1 MKKRMPKL
9 MALVLTLVLC
19 LGSVQSVFAANTYND
34 ADGKPIVSE
43 NVAEDVTVTFH
54 KDVVAGKYKLVDTK
68 ELKSWV
74 DKNEKMVVVDTMP
87 AAKSYNI
94 QHVPGAI
101 NSEAGTG
108 TGDKAYNFTD
118 EQKKAFLKKVNA
130 ALPTTTYTDWS
141 KVSKST
147 YNKLKKS
154 NRKTAKVNGKTVY
167 YKKVVKKG
175 PNKKYKIVVYCGF
188 VGCARSHVAAKY
200 LVDNG
205 YTNVY
210 RYGGGIQAW
219 VDAGNEAE
227 THLYVNA
234 KYVNS
239 KVNDSKSVILDVR
252 AKKDYAEG
260 HVPGAASASV
270 LSAVTGATEDGV
282 AADNIKAAVEKY
294 GKDKEYILICY
305 SGNKYANAASD
316 LLLGEGVEF
325 SNIKILGGDDN
336 KQSGEGGMKAWEKSY
351 AKVTDNTVSIKCAVK
366 QKDKPV
372 EHWFIVSKGGK
383 VEESTVLTTNVSTTD
398 FYNTLAA
405 LTSKKMWNT
414 GAVKS
419 FADGVTLDQLVK
431 EGKGS
436 ADYAKFDVTVS
447 WGGKDYKLSDVIT
460 NAKHD
465 SIGGD
470 YNGDYQVAFAG
481 NLANQNNA
489 KTGCITCF
497 GGCYMGITSGHDTPM
512 MIEYDPAN
520 LPAVGETVTVTY
532 TLK

>member
-1 MKKRMPKL
+1 MDMKKRMPKL

-227 THLYVNA
+227 KYVYVSP

-239 KVNDSKSVILDVR
+239 KINDSNTVLLDVR
-252 AKKDYAEG
+252 KTADYAAG
-260 HVPGAASASV
+260 HIANAVSASTV
-270 LSAVTGATEDGV
+270 SDALPEEAKPEDGK
-282 AADNIKAAVEKY
+282 AADNIKAAVEQY

-305 SGNKYANAASD
+305 TGNRYANAAVP
-316 LLLGEGVEF
+316 LLMGEGVAYE
-325 SNIKILGGDDN
+325 NIKILGTEYN
-336 KQSGEGGMKAWEKSY
+336 KKASDGGMKAW
-351 AKVTDNTVSIKCAVK
+351 
-366 QKDKPV
+366 
-372 EHWFIVSKGGK
+372 G
-383 VEESTVLTTNVSTTD
+383 
-398 FYNTLAA
+398 AA
-405 LTSKKMWNT
+405 
-414 GAVKS
+414 G
-419 FADGVTLDQLVK
+419 
-431 EGKGS
+431 
-436 ADYAKFDVTVS
+436 
-447 WGGKDYKLSDVIT
+447 YK
-460 NAKHD
+460 
-465 SIGGD
+465 
-470 YNGDYQVAFAG
+470 
-481 NLANQNNA
+481 
-489 KTGCITCF
+489 
-497 GGCYMGITSGHDTPM
+497 
-512 MIEYDPAN
+512 
-520 LPAVGETVTVTY
+520 TVTE
-532 TLK
+532 

>member
-19 LGSVQSVFAANTYND
+19 LGSVQSVFAVNTYT
-34 ADGKPIVSE
+34 GVSE
-43 NVAEDVTVTFH
+43 DKAEEVTLTFH
-54 KDVVAGKYKLVDTK
+54 KDVVKGKYKLVDTK
-68 ELKSWV
+68 ELKSWI
-74 DKNEKMVVVDTMP
+74 DKNDDMVVVDTMP
-87 AAKSYNI
+87 AGSSYNNG
-94 QHVPGAI
+94 HVPGAI
-101 NSEAGTG
+101 NLVAGTG
-108 TGDKAYNFTD
+108 AGEAAYNFTP
-118 EQKKAFLKKVNA
+118 EQKKAFLEGVKA
-130 ALPTTTYTDWS
+130 AVGTTKLQ
-141 KVSKST
+141 KVSKSA
-147 YNKLKKS
+147 YNKLSKA
-154 NRKTAKVNGKTVY
+154 NRKAVKVNGKTVY
-167 YKKVVKKG
+167 YKKLKKAVV
-175 PNKKYKIVVYCGF
+175 NKDYKVVVYCGF

-219 VDAGNEAE
+219 EDANNEVE
-227 THLYVNA
+227 KHLYVNA
-234 KYVNS
+234 KYVNN
-239 KVNDSKSVILDVR
+239 KINDSKSVILDVR
-252 AKKDYAEG
+252 AKEAYEKG
-260 HVPGAASASV
+260 HVPGAVSASV
-270 LSAVTGATEDGV
+270 LSAVKEGETVDGA

-316 LLLGEGVEF
+316 LLLKEGVEF

-336 KQSGEGGMKAWEKSY
+336 KQSGDGGMMAWEKSY
-351 AKVTDNTVSIKCAVK
+351 AKVTDTTVSIKCTVK
-366 QKDKPV
+366 KNDADAA
-372 EHWFIVSKGGK
+372 HWFIVSKGGS
-383 VEESTVLTTNVSTTD
+383 VEENTVLTTNVSTTD

-414 GAVKS
+414 GSVVS
-419 FADGVTLDQLVK
+419 FKDGLTLDQLVK

-470 YNGDYQVAFAG
+470 YKGDYQVAFAG
-481 NLANQNNA
+481 NLANQNKA

-512 MIEYDPAN
+512 MIEYNPAN
-520 LPAVGETVTVTY
+520 LPAVGDTVTVTY

>member
-118 EQKKAFLKKVNA
+118 EQKKTFLKKVNA

-167 YKKVVKKG
+167 YKKTGTKTVV
-175 PNKKYKIVVYCGF
+175 NKDYKIVVYCGF

-219 VDAGNEAE
+219 EDAQNEAE
-227 THLYVNA
+227 KYVYVSP

-239 KVNDSKSVILDVR
+239 KLNNPNVVVLDVR
-252 AKKDYAEG
+252 KVEVYAKEHIKG
-260 HVPGAASASV
+260 SVSASCDSV
-270 LSAVTGATEDGV
+270 ISGAQADAKDGI
-282 AADNIKAAVEKY
+282 AADNIKAAVEEY
-294 GKDKEYILICY
+294 GKDKEYIIVCNT
-305 SGNKYANAASD
+305 GNSYANAAAP
-316 LLLGEGVEF
+316 LLMDEGVAYE
-325 SNIKILGGDDN
+325 NIKILGSEYN
-336 KQSGEGGMKAWEKSY
+336 KKSKEGGWKAWK
-351 AKVTDNTVSIKCAVK
+351 
-366 QKDKPV
+366 
-372 EHWFIVSKGGK
+372 
-383 VEESTVLTTNVSTTD
+383 
-398 FYNTLAA
+398 AA
-405 LTSKKMWNT
+405 
-414 GAVKS
+414 G
-419 FADGVTLDQLVK
+419 
-431 EGKGS
+431 
-436 ADYAKFDVTVS
+436 Y
-447 WGGKDYKLSDVIT
+447 
-460 NAKHD
+460 
-465 SIGGD
+465 
-470 YNGDYQVAFAG
+470 
-481 NLANQNNA
+481 
-489 KTGCITCF
+489 
-497 GGCYMGITSGHDTPM
+497 
-512 MIEYDPAN
+512 
-520 LPAVGETVTVTY
+520 ETVTE
-532 TLK
+532 